1 MSVAE
6 VARLR
11 AGQALRMGVRLQEQ
25 PIRILVNGRLMA
37 RGELAVV
44 GDELVVV
51 VTDTSRLP
59 QV

>member
-1 MSVAE
+1 
-6 VARLR
+6 
-11 AGQALRMGVRLQEQ
+11 MGVRLQEQ